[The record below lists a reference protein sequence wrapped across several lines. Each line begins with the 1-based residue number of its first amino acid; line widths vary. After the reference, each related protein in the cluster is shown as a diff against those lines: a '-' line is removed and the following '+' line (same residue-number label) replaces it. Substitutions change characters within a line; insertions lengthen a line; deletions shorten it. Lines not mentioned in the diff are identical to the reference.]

1 MEYNMISKLIKPAQI
16 LCSIGIALTVSACA
30 TSANSQAVDADA
42 RASIGTI
49 TQKQTLQQYE
59 QRRTSPV
66 DVNVGIGGG
75 GNHIGWGISFGLAQ
89 ILLDSAVN
97 APRISYRYTVETRPY
112 ETYVVQTS
120 DEFALNQCVT
130 VWLRSNDA
138 SYPRIQNNND
148 CNVPK

>member
-1 MEYNMISKLIKPAQI
+1 MYIHTTTRHAKII
-16 LCSIGIALTVSACA
+16 GSIAIALSLTACA
-30 TSANSQAVDADA
+30 TSTNSLAVDSDA
-42 RASIGTI
+42 RASIGTVV
-49 TQKQTLQQYE
+49 QKQTLQQYE

-75 GNHIGWGISFGLAQ
+75 SNHIGWGISFGLAQ

-97 APRISYRYTVETRPY
+97 QPKLSYRYTVQTNPN

-130 VWLRSNDA
+130 VWQRSNDV
-138 SYPRIQNNND
+138 SYPRIQNNNN
-148 CNVPK
+148 CSLPQ